1 MLGKESLGKFS
12 LLWSAVP
19 HIPYTAV
26 LALVA
31 SVIGAFVYLRLLLL
45 ALKKPN
51 VHVHQSL
58 SLEQTLVLLLT
69 SVGSLAA
76 MYFI

>member
-1 MLGKESLGKFS
+1 
-12 LLWSAVP
+12 VP

-51 VHVHQSL
+51 TQVHQTL
-58 SLEQTLVLLLT
+58 TLEQTLVLLLT